1 MKAIRHLLDS
11 GVNMGGQKYHYPRFL
26 YLGCNFSF
34 HGAKFKEHNTIVLD
48 NYKTK
53 TTIIRF

>member
-1 MKAIRHLLDS
+1 
-11 GVNMGGQKYHYPRFL
+11 MGGQKYHYPRFL